1 MIHFL
6 TPVWGKAYVQLY
18 LEVVIPAQLASR
30 NLPSFQ
36 NESGTRY
43 VIFTT
48 REDMETIQSSPV
60 FKVLSATVP
69 VAFEFVD
76 ISFTGNHDR
85 MSNCFRR
92 GISIANAAGSAVV
105 FLTPDIVFADGSF
118 ETIKRLADSG
128 HDVVFIPAIRT
139 LKYAVA
145 NALRDKFYKD
155 QRIEIFSRDLM
166 RVALDNLHPLAD
178 ASWWDE
184 GKTDLIP
191 ANLYW
196 RVGNEG
202 ILGRCFHLHPV
213 FVRPQRTNVK
223 FFGTVD
229 DDYCCAACPDTSKDY
244 VITDSDELL
253 AVELSD
259 PSHYFRTGFR
269 KGSIKDAAAWAEQS
283 TSKRHRLLFDRT
295 IRMHT
300 GIKNER
306 IWNQAECQANLVASS
321 IKNALALPFSYLL
334 WRGSPQAGRRLIRL
348 VQDKRL
354 ELANAPDY
362 NRSIKSAYYLK
373 RWPIWFLESYKRA
386 IKFIWTLRNFSIGPP
401 QRPRFYTTR
410 YLIQSIIRADFDPFV
425 DSLSEAVL
433 VSEDPARSYIK
444 AIADSKGSD
453 LALASY
459 IESEQ
464 ESRLV
469 LHSTNRRVE
478 KTGFRLVLLEFG
490 RTSDLDKV
498 VDAACNVLRRDGRL
512 LIFIL
517 RYFGLE
523 NHSSDEGRHRPEIER
538 ALQGKLR
545 ILEFRKQGGVG
556 SALKLKYGYRFSTVL
571 RRQPIV
577 ARSIELTVI
586 WIPVYMLFGSLLN
599 IFAWAADW
607 FDFEKKGSISSL
619 TLAAKLED

>member
-18 LEVVIPAQLASR
+18 LDVVIPAQLASR
-30 NLPSFQ
+30 NLPSFKT
-36 NESGTRY
+36 ESGTKY
-43 VIFTT
+43 VVFTT

-60 FKVLSATVP
+60 FKVLSTMVP

-76 ISFTGNHDR
+76 ISITSNHDR
-85 MSNCFRR
+85 MSDCFRR
-92 GISIANAAGSAVV
+92 GISAANAAGAAVI

-139 LKYAVA
+139 LKYGVA
-145 NALRDKFYKD
+145 NALKD
-155 QRIEIFSRDLM
+155 AFRKGQTIEIYPRDLM

-178 ASWWDE
+178 SSWWDE
-184 GKTDLIP
+184 GETDLVP

-213 FVRPQRTNVK
+213 FVRPQRKNVK

-244 VITDSDELL
+244 VVTDSDELL

-269 KGSIKDAAAWAEQS
+269 KGSIDDTVAWAEQS

-300 GIKNER
+300 GIKNEQ
-306 IWNQAECQANLVASS
+306 IWNQAASQANLVASS
-321 IKNALALPFSYLL
+321 IKNSLALPLALIFLGG
-334 WRGSPQAGRRLIRL
+334 GSQAFRRLVRL
-348 VQDKRL
+348 AHDKRL
-354 ELANAPDY
+354 ELANEPD
-362 NRSIKSAYYLK
+362 NDRSLRSAYYFK
-373 RWPIWFLESYKRA
+373 RWPIWSLEFYKRT
-386 IKFIWTLRNFSIGPP
+386 IKFIWTLRNFYLGPP

-410 YLIQSIIRADFDPFV
+410 YLIQSILRPDFGSLV
-425 DSLSEAVL
+425 NSLSEAVL

-453 LALASY
+453 LAMASFV
-459 IESEQ
+459 ESEGGN
-464 ESRLV
+464 RLI

-478 KTGFRLVLLEFG
+478 TTGFKLVLLEFG
-490 RTSDLDKV
+490 HASDLDKV
-498 VDAACNVLRRDGRL
+498 VDAAYNVLRRDGRL
-512 LIFIL
+512 LILIL
-517 RYFGLE
+517 SYFGLE
-523 NHSSDEGRHRPEIER
+523 NHSSDERPREIEG
-538 ALQGKLR
+538 ALQRKFR
-545 ILEFRKQGGVG
+545 ILEFRKQGGIG

-577 ARSIELTVI
+577 VRLIELTVI

-599 IFAWAADW
+599 IFAWVADR
-607 FDFEKKGSISSL
+607 FDFGKKDSISSL
-619 TLAAKLED
+619 TLAAKSEED